1 MRFQKEVNIFAPDAI
16 LKRFQAN
23 ETNFSVVKGKI
34 EALISESEILEL
46 QNSKVTMYSKLADVK
61 LTVDGLEQTYT
72 DISSK
77 YDSVSG
83 QYTEMNSK
91 VAEYKSAVDG
101 FSANLTQVNTSLKN
115 DYSTTTT
122 MNTVIQEK
130 IDALSLS
137 VSQTYATQNVVGQL
151 KSWKEEASL
160 KITDSAIVST
170 VTKSAEWTEK
180 ADKASLI
187 SQINQSAEQI
197 KIRAS
202 IIDLQG
208 NRGCAEYV
216 EHLGIQENP
225 KGQGWAAGRN
235 YGQKIIS
242 ILNSI
247 LSIKTSKTEKE
258 STTMNINT
266 SLISNNNSYAGQK
279 PAYIVIHNTDNY
291 AKGANAK
298 AHAKAQHDGNFKG
311 YSAHVYVDDTEA
323 YQALPYNRGA
333 WHVGVNYGGRL
344 FGTVNNRNSVGIEM
358 CVQAGYN
365 YEKAFQNTVQV
376 CKQLM
381 KQLGIPA
388 DRVVQHYDVC
398 AKNCPSAIRAKGD
411 WNRFKQLIGAKT
423 ATPTVDKYYRTR
435 KSWADSKSQIGA
447 YKSLENAKKEWKQG
461 YTIYDW
467 NGKAVYPVQTSKKAV
482 VLTGKFEAQLP
493 IIRKGNSGVAVSVLQ
508 SVLGVT
514 VDGNFGDD
522 TETSLKV
529 FQKNTGVKVS
539 GTCGIDSWKRVIEH
553 MKTNTK

>member
-1 MRFQKEVNIFAPDAI
+1 MIKIMGTPQASVEQMKVYIKKVNPQVSDSVTKMIPLYITEGTEEGVRGDIAFAQSCLETGNFTFSGSAVTLDQNNFCGLGVNVTGKKGCSFKTAKEGIRAQI
-16 LKRFQAN
+16 QHLQAYAC
-23 ETNFSVVKGKI
+23 T
-34 EALISESEILEL
+34 
-46 QNSKVTMYSKLADVK
+46 
-61 LTVDGLEQTYT
+61 DGLKQKCIDPRYTY
-72 DISSK
+72 
-77 YDSVSG
+77 VS
-83 QYTEMNSK
+83 
-91 VAEYKSAVDG
+91 
-101 FSANLTQVNTSLKN
+101 
-115 DYSTTTT
+115 
-122 MNTVIQEK
+122 
-130 IDALSLS
+130 
-137 VSQTYATQNVVGQL
+137 
-151 KSWKEEASL
+151 
-160 KITDSAIVST
+160 
-170 VTKSAEWTEK
+170 
-180 ADKASLI
+180 
-187 SQINQSAEQI
+187 
-197 KIRAS
+197 
-202 IIDLQG
+202 
-208 NRGCAEYV
+208 RGCAEYV

-225 KGQGWAAGRN
+225 KGQGWASGKN
-235 YGQKIIS
+235 YGQKIIN
-242 ILNSI
+242 ILNGI

-258 STTMNINT
+258 SNTMNINT

-423 ATPTVDKYYRTR
+423 DTPTVDKYYRTR

-467 NGKAVYPVQTSKKAV
+467 NGKAVYPEQKKDTSSSKAKV
-482 VLTGKFEAQLP
+482 SLTEKLNIQLP
-493 IIRKGNSGVAVSVLQ
+493 VLQSGAEGSAVRCLQAILGVAV
-508 SVLGVT
+508 
-514 VDGNFGDD
+514 DGDFGKN
-522 TETSLKV
+522 TKTALKT
-529 FQKNTGVKVS
+529 FQKNV
-539 GTCGIDSWKRVIEH
+539 GIDDDGCCGQNTWKKIADH
-553 MKTNTK
+553 MNANTFK